1 MKIMKKIAA
10 AALASAA
17 LFAFVGCSG
26 GDDPNEAITK
36 VSDKVFTVDYENTD
50 PDTYRAYCDTGYKH
64 SGGLF
69 IVELNNQ
76 DKAQKDADGVM
87 GIIFDL
93 NGNDS
98 KNFYV
103 VGLNY
108 GYKGNVGK
116 LGYYAS
122 KFRNVT
128 TKDLRSNNFGATV
141 SHVYAAEKLEDFNAD
156 TNPAELVL
164 EKAFSYADW
173 TPDEKGVVKVAI
185 DIKMDKGAYAIN
197 VYKADDVDMNTGKL
211 KDGAT
216 AVIGPFDIGTN
227 ITGYSKE
234 EQNLLA
240 YYANIYAG
248 RTLSG
253 KWTAADY
260 QNYIQVVEE

>member
-36 VSDKVFTVDYENTD
+36 VNDKEFTVYYENTD
-50 PDTYRAYCDTGYKH
+50 SEIYRAYCDTGYKH

-76 DKAQKDADGVM
+76 TKTQEVADGVM

-93 NGNDS
+93 NGNDK

-128 TKDLRSNNFGATV
+128 DLRAENFGAIA
-141 SHVYAAEKLEDFNAD
+141 SHIYKAEKWEDFNAD
-156 TNPAELVL
+156 TDPAELELV
-164 EKAFSYADW
+164 KAFDFVKW
-173 TPDEKGVVKVAI
+173 TPDEKGVIKVAI
-185 DIKMDKGAYAIN
+185 DIKMDKGAYAIS

-211 KDGAT
+211 KEGAT
-216 AVIGPFDIGTN
+216 AVIGPFDIGTD